1 MTSSPRSV
9 VASSREFVRSAGR
22 SKGFTLVELLVV
34 IGIIALLISILL
46 PTLAS
51 ARRSANS
58 VKCLAG
64 LKEIGQ
70 AFNMYAMENKGY
82 YPATRDTVTPKI
94 GGGTLD
100 RRWTDY
106 ISKYINRKGADFTKV
121 ADIMQIRK
129 SSVLWGCPEWSRSF
143 EYNPNATYDV
153 YTGYGMNPRP
163 GYPDKHNSTTMNAHR
178 IALTA
183 QGYIKQSVYGR
194 NGSNRLLLSDS
205 TYDFIQL
212 PTNGYTANVLL
223 APWDQAAYNPVA
235 PANDFYIDVR
245 HVKPGMGKEG
255 GKSVKGTNVLFAD
268 GHAASAT
275 PKEAYNAIRLPG
287 SDFVPNVPK

>member
-1 MTSSPRSV
+1 MTSFSPT
-9 VASSREFVRSAGR
+9 ASASRTRNNR
-22 SKGFTLVELLVV
+22 RRHGFTLVELLVV

-64 LKEIGQ
+64 LKEIGN
-70 AFNMYAMENKGY
+70 AFNLYAHENKGF
-82 YPATRDTVTPKI
+82 YPPTRDTVTPKI
-94 GGGTLD
+94 GGGVLD

-106 ISKYINRKGADFTKV
+106 LAKYVNRKGADMTKV

-129 SSVLWGCPEWSRSF
+129 NSVIWGCPEWARSF
-143 EYNPNATYDV
+143 EYNPSATYDV

-163 GYPDKHNSTTMNAHR
+163 GYPDRHNSTTMNAHR
-178 IALTA
+178 IALTS

-194 NGSNRLLLSDS
+194 NGSNRLLLADS

-212 PTNGYTANVLL
+212 PTAGYTANVLL
-223 APWDQAAYNPVA
+223 APWDQSKYNPVA
-235 PANDFYIDVR
+235 PSNDFYIDVR

-255 GKSVKGTNVLFAD
+255 AKSIKGTNALFAD
-268 GHAASAT
+268 GHAESVTA
-275 PKEAYNAIRLPG
+275 KQAYNAIRLPG